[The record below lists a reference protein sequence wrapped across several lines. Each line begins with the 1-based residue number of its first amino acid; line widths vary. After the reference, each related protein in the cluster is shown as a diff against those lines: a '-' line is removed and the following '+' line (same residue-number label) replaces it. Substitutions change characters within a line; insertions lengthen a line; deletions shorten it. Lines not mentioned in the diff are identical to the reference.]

1 MEKDAYQ
8 QIKERKENLMKSPL
22 TLTAIFMG
30 LCCLLSSHSYAAETA
45 NTMTEPTQ
53 KMTKAIEKKS
63 TDMQKVNI
71 NNANVEELQAL
82 KGIGQAKA
90 KAIVDYRTKNG
101 KFTDLQQLT
110 MVTGIG
116 DKLVS
121 QNTENMSF

>member
-1 MEKDAYQ
+1 
-8 QIKERKENLMKSPL
+8 MKSL
-22 TLTAIFMG
+22 IFTVLSIG

-45 NTMTEPTQ
+45 KTMAEPTQ
-53 KMTKAIEKKS
+53 KVTKTIEKKS
-63 TDMQKVNI
+63 TAMQKVNI
-71 NNANVEELQAL
+71 NKASAEELQVL

-116 DKLVS
+116 EKLVG
-121 QNTENMSF
+121 QNAGNMSF

>member
-1 MEKDAYQ
+1 M
-8 QIKERKENLMKSPL
+8 RSL
-22 TLTAIFMG
+22 TLTVLSMG

-45 NTMTEPTQ
+45 KTMAEPTQ
-53 KMTKAIEKKS
+53 KVTKTIDKKS
-63 TDMQKVNI
+63 SVMQKVNI
-71 NNANVEELQAL
+71 NKASAEELQSL

-110 MVTGIG
+110 MVSGIG
-116 DKLVS
+116 EKLVS

>member
-1 MEKDAYQ
+1 MA
-8 QIKERKENLMKSPL
+8 
-22 TLTAIFMG
+22 
-30 LCCLLSSHSYAAETA
+30 
-45 NTMTEPTQ
+45 EPTQ
-53 KMTKAIEKKS
+53 KMTKAIKKKS

-71 NNANVEELQAL
+71 NNASVEELQAL

>member
-8 QIKERKENLMKSPL
+8 QTKERKENLMKSL
-22 TLTAIFMG
+22 SLTALLMG
-30 LCCLLSSHSYAAETA
+30 LCCLLSSHSYAAETVK
-45 NTMTEPTQ
+45 TMAEPTKQ
-53 KMTKAIEKKS
+53 ATKSMEKKS
-63 TDMQKVNI
+63 TAMQKVNI
-71 NNANVEELQAL
+71 NKASAEELQAL

-101 KFTDLQQLT
+101 KFTDLKQLT

-116 DKLVS
+116 EKLVS